1 MSNLWLSPS
10 LNECGFNQLRF
21 CEVFFE
27 GNIDLEERREDLV
40 VEFLALFPL
49 SFASVGFL
57 INGLLGQNRVR
68 KSSGW
73 SREMLE
79 ILAGLACDSLYLFQV
94 SLPVLHGSTPVAGRC
109 PWVVPTWL
117 F

>member
-21 CEVFFE
+21 CGVFFE

-40 VEFLALFPL
+40 VEFLVLFSL

-79 ILAGLACDSLYLFQV
+79 ILAGLACDSLYFFQV
-94 SLPVLHGSTPVAGRC
+94 SLPVLHGSTPRAGRC